1 MHTLTKTFMPL
12 LGCAAILLAV
22 GCINPVATNT
32 SLAIE
37 LSTPQ
42 DNLLLGDTQYS
53 IRFNQNIEL
62 TEKGPLKEGIFLRLD
77 DNSVDEVSPESA
89 EIVGSV
95 IKIALPNLLLNQIV
109 QIRIAAGVIK
119 NSQGSSNQEIIYS
132 SQVVDSAFNTP
143 LELSVPQDSLV
154 LGNEYY
160 NIRFNRS
167 ISPYGGKVLTEGI
180 LLRLGDENSAEIPPE
195 SAIIEG
201 FNIKIALPSLLL
213 NQNVRI
219 RILSGLVEDSR
230 GIINQELLINSQVVE
245 NAFNTAL
252 ELITPQDNL
261 VLGDEYYSIRFN
273 RSISPYSGKVLK
285 EGIFLRLGDENSA
298 EVSPESAIIEGFN
311 IKIALPS
318 LLLNQV
324 VRIRIA
330 AEVIQDSQGIS
341 NQEIIYSSQVVDS
354 SFNTPLE
361 LSNPQDSFVLGD
373 EYYSIRFNRSI
384 SPYGG
389 KVLTEGILLR
399 LGDENA
405 AEISPESAIIEG
417 FNIKIALPSLLLN
430 QNVRIRILSGL
441 VEDSMGIINQEL
453 IISSQVVE
461 NASITAL
468 ELSTPQ
474 DSLVLGDEYYSI
486 RFNQSISLYGGKV
499 LKDEVFLRLGNENS
513 AEISP
518 ESAIIEG
525 FNIKIAL
532 PNLLLNQVV
541 QIRIAAGAIQD
552 SQGISNQEIIYSSQ
566 VVDSTFNTPL
576 ELTNPQD
583 SFVLGDEY
591 YSIRFNR
598 SISPYGGKV
607 LREGIFLRLGDENS
621 AEISPE
627 SAIIEGFNIKI
638 ALPNLLLNQNVRIRI
653 LSGLV
658 EDSKGIINQELII
671 SSQVAASAFT
681 TALELSNPQ
690 DSLVLGDEYYSIR
703 FNRSISL
710 YSGKVLKDE
719 VFLRLGDENSV
730 EVSPDLALIEGFNI
744 KIALPSLLLNQVVRI
759 RIAAG
764 VVQDSQGISNQEII
778 HSTQVIDST
787 FNTPLELSIPQDSFV
802 LGDESYSI
810 RFNRAISP
818 YGGKVLKEGI
828 FLRLGDENAAEI
840 PPESAIIEGFNIK
853 IALPNLL
860 LNQNVRIRILS
871 GLVEDSRGIINQE
884 LIISSQVV
892 DRTFSTP
899 IELLRPQDS
908 FTLGHANYRIHFNQ
922 NIEAVAGPPLKEG
935 IFLRFGGETTAEV
948 SPESAAVEDSVIKIT
963 LPSLTGSQDVR
974 VRIAAGIIQNIQGTP
989 NEELMFTVLVIRD
1002 LSAPLL
1008 SGNQN
1013 TLSNIDDSYTLRFTE
1028 EIELAVSQAEL
1039 NSGITLSID
1048 GTEHSV
1054 SQASIDTDFPWYLVI
1069 DLPELNKAQKL
1080 SIFIDAGLVKDA
1092 SNNTNFALKLL
1103 DIPIIDK
1110 QGPRVLLDVLEEITE
1125 TDAEYSLPF
1134 DKTLRFVDDAARAR
1148 EGIHLLAGGD
1158 SLAPSAVVIS
1168 GSDKLLLTL
1177 PDLVGKS
1184 SISISIDAGIIKDA
1198 NNYMNLPITLPEQ
1211 VIRRDSVPPRLLDT
1225 QGSVLHLSDTYTLR
1239 FDEMIRARNGDLAAL
1254 AAGIR
1259 LSIASQAA
1267 GSAESASITGNQ
1279 LTITFSVSIQNGES
1293 LKIDIDDNLVEDR
1306 TGNAAS
1312 GLSLSSQ
1319 VQPDN
1324 VPPELGINDLEMGDN
1339 ASEYRLLF
1347 NEKIS
1352 NAGSPGDLK
1361 TGIQI
1366 RIGSN
1371 AAMTMDDAAIES
1383 DAKTILLDLP
1393 AITAGVAYI
1402 SVAAGLVQDASNNV
1416 NSGLS
1421 LGPITI
1427 KDVTPPALLEAG
1439 SQDDLIQNSMFQKLK
1454 FTEKIISAVGALSS
1468 KVYFAIDSGAE
1479 KNALSATLLPDGKT
1493 LLVEHDRLTVQGAL
1507 VTFRIAAGA
1516 LEDEAGNAVAA
1527 DLSLTQTVKADSQ
1540 PPVHIS
1546 TDDLRED
1553 ETELKLR
1560 FSEDLSPVSGAAL
1573 EAGVSVGD
1581 GSPSTQALRIDTDDA
1596 AVLLVTLPSIVAGD
1610 MLEITLAAGLFAD
1623 VSGNANEAMTL
1634 SSITV
1639 LPENMPPG
1647 LLPPDSTDVEYSES
1661 HYTLVFDEAV
1671 FPVGSADDLA
1681 KKIGISVSGN
1691 RKVQAMSTALVGGE
1705 MELTFPLPDIAR
1717 GDTLIISI
1725 EGGAVKDK
1733 RDNLNEAADLAEL
1746 SVVDTTPPRLLETQD
1761 NVYERTSYTLRFDE
1775 TISVKA
1781 DTAAKI
1787 GAEVDGQTTAISS
1800 AVLGGD
1806 GQSLRLAL
1814 AAAPGVG
1821 SSVVFSI
1828 EAGAVADSS
1837 GNDNEA
1843 RTLSVKTVLND
1854 PTPPALLADQDE
1866 IYEDS
1871 QNYLI
1876 RYDEHVVAVGDATA
1890 LASGITLAIDGT
1902 VTALSAVSIDNV
1914 NRGILLSMPSLSV
1927 GQTMDIAIAADTV
1940 RDGVGNSNEA
1950 ASYQKTVLAEITPP
1964 TAAENQD
1971 TLTDADSSFT
1981 IRLSEAVSPAA
1992 NLAQNIVIWYD
2003 NQEHAVS
2010 SAALTA
2016 ARDGILVEFPSL
2028 PAEASVKFIVEAGTL
2043 KDKRENLNLEFSL
2056 PSILVQ
2062 DVTPP
2067 RLLEQQKQF
2076 SEGGVYT
2083 IAFTEDIE
2091 LAEGITLEEFKANVV
2106 LTYTDSSVQTRTL
2119 QAGDNL
2125 WIEGAN
2131 VKLDT
2136 SGGVMWIVSIL
2147 QQVKVLYMIFPG
2159 GMLQDKAGNVIET
2172 AFNISPLFLHA
2183 ALPVLGAMD
2192 YGEIHELD
2200 PFIEWSSTSDIARHV
2215 GTNYELVQNISIAID
2230 GGDPFSPIYAAA
2242 VGKLKVFL
2250 PPVFEGQEVEITL
2263 KEGQI
2268 AVPFEYSA
2276 QLIGN
2281 LDVTANE
2288 EISHTYT
2295 VKGHEDRQVR
2305 TMAGFLVSGNFNP
2318 AKYDYLDEHNDFRV
2332 EIERGFFFDHPRG
2345 SIASFNNPMGIDID
2359 SGGNIYVADLFNHR
2373 LRKITPRSVV
2383 TTAAG
2388 PTFGTSHNPNPGY
2401 YDGPAAV
2408 ALLKYPTTVDID
2420 SSGDIYI
2427 LENVNRIVRR
2437 LSKGRVTT
2445 SADYSDSL
2453 SFLFKPNTYYKRG
2466 LESDFGDKI
2475 LASLGASDDK
2485 FIIDK
2490 NNSPPVEFSD
2500 TGKYLTDIQ
2509 TANGRTFASDYTGNI
2524 FEITYDES
2532 GGYTETVLFSLS
2544 TEMGNLFE
2552 GTSKMTALAV
2562 SEDGNT
2568 FYAAVHGTPRNGP
2581 AGETRGYIIRIEDY
2595 DLNDPNDDSYRATT
2609 ILESFAATG
2618 TQLTEEEAKNYL
2630 AQKRHFISDYHYS
2643 PVQTFEKVYLADAYG
2658 LALDG
2663 NGHLIVSDFS
2673 NSLIL
2678 KVFNPHL

>member
-12 LGCAAILLAV
+12 LGCAAILLAA
-22 GCINPVATNT
+22 GCVNPVATNT
-32 SLAIE
+32 NLAIE

-180 LLRLGDENSAEIPPE
+180 LLRLGDENAAEIPPE

-1416 NSGLS
+1416 NSDLI
-1421 LGPITI
+1421 LGPIII
-1427 KDVTPPALLEAG
+1427 KDVTPPTLLEAG

-1527 DLSLTQTVKADSQ
+1527 DLSLTQTVKADSL
-1540 PPVHIS
+1540 PPVHMS
-1546 TDDLRED
+1546 TEDLRED

-1560 FSEDLSPVSGAAL
+1560 FSEDLYPVSGSTL
-1573 EAGVSVGD
+1573 EAGVSVGG
-1581 GSPSTQALRIDTDDA
+1581 GSPVAQSFRVDTGDA
-1596 AVLLVTLPSIVAGD
+1596 AILLLTLPDITAGD
-1610 MLEITLAAGLFAD
+1610 QLDITLAAGLFED
-1623 VSGNANEAMTL
+1623 SSGNANERITL
-1634 SSITV
+1634 SSIPV
-1639 LPENMPPG
+1639 LPETVPPK
-1647 LLPPDSTDVEYSES
+1647 LLPPGSTDIEYSES

-1671 FPVGSADDLA
+1671 FSVGSADDLA
-1681 KKIGISVSGN
+1681 MKIGISVSGN
-1691 RKVQAMSTALVGGE
+1691 RKVQAMSAALVGGE
-1705 MELTFPLPDIAR
+1705 TELTFPLPDIAR

-1725 EGGAVKDK
+1725 ESGAVKDK
-1733 RDNLNEAADLAEL
+1733 RDNLNEPAALAEL
-1746 SVVDTTPPRLLETQD
+1746 SVVDTTPPRLLEAQD
-1761 NVYERTSYTLRFDE
+1761 NVYEITSYTLRFDE
-1775 TISVKA
+1775 TITVKA
-1781 DTAAKI
+1781 DTAARIK
-1787 GAEVDGQTTAISS
+1787 VDGQAASS
-1800 AVLGGD
+1800 AVLGAD
-1806 GQSLRLAL
+1806 GQSLQLEL
-1814 AAAPGVG
+1814 AAVPVVD
-1821 SSVVFSI
+1821 SSVAFSI

-1843 RTLSVKTVLND
+1843 QTLSAKTVLND

-1871 QNYLI
+1871 LNYLI
-1876 RYDEHVVAVGDATA
+1876 RYDEGLSAAGDAAA
-1890 LASGITLAIDGT
+1890 LASGITLAIDGGT
-1902 VTALSAVSIDNV
+1902 PTAVSSASIDSV
-1914 NRGILLSMPSLSV
+1914 NRGILIRMPSLSI
-1927 GQTMDIAIAADTV
+1927 GQTVDIAIAANTV
-1940 RDGVGNSNEA
+1940 TDGVGNSNEA
-1950 ASYQKTVLAEITPP
+1950 ASYRKTVLAEITPP

-1971 TLTDADSSFT
+1971 GLTDADNSFT
-1981 IRLSEAVSPAA
+1981 IRLSEEVSPAA
-1992 NLAQNIVIWYD
+1992 DLAQNIVIWYD
-2003 NQEHAVS
+2003 NQDHAVS

-2016 ARDGILVEFPSL
+2016 GKDGIFVEFSSL

-2043 KDKRENLNLEFSL
+2043 KDKRDNLNLEFSL

-2067 RLLEQQKQF
+2067 RLLEKQDQF
-2076 SEGGVYT
+2076 SYV
-2083 IAFTEDIE
+2083 IAFSED
-2091 LAEGITLEEFKANVV
+2091 LFLVDGITIGDVTNAISLRYTWGAGLPVSDVFADP
-2106 LTYTDSSVQTRTL
+2106 LTMEDNKIIMDSDS
-2119 QAGDNL
+2119 DPL
-2125 WIEGAN
+2125 WRQKIQ
-2131 VKLDT
+2131 
-2136 SGGVMWIVSIL
+2136 GGGIL
-2147 QQVKVLYMIFPG
+2147 YLRFPG
-2159 GMLQDKAGNVIET
+2159 GMLRDQAGNVIQEDFDIPPYFIGAAYSLT
-2172 AFNISPLFLHA
+2172 PIGLLH
-2183 ALPVLGAMD
+2183 GG
-2192 YGEIHELD
+2192 GELRELD
-2200 PFIEWSSTSDIARHV
+2200 PFVEWRIKENDDTGLTRLAASE
-2215 GTNYELVQNISIAID
+2215 YELSQNISISID
-2230 GGDPFSPIYAAA
+2230 GGEPFHPIYATAD
-2242 VGKLKVFL
+2242 GFLKIYL
-2250 PPVFEGQEVEITL
+2250 PAVFEGQSVEITL
-2263 KEGQI
+2263 NQGQV
-2268 AVPFEYSA
+2268 APTNGAFALLQDPLEES
-2276 QLIGN
+2276 
-2281 LDVTANE
+2281 NE
-2288 EISHTYT
+2288 EITKIYQ
-2295 VKGHEDRQVR
+2295 VKGHDSRQTR
-2305 TMAGFLVSGNFNP
+2305 TLAGF
-2318 AKYDYLDEHNDFRV
+2318 YLGDNSVGTDFGQ
-2332 EIERGFFFDHPRG
+2332 EIEPQMFAINNSPEGFYFDHQFG
-2345 SIASFNNPMGIDID
+2345 SIAAFNFPMDLDID
-2359 SGGNIYVADLFNHR
+2359 GDGNIYVADTGNHR
-2373 LRKITPRSVV
+2373 IRKIDAHGAV
-2383 TTAAG
+2383 TTTHG
-2388 PTFGTSHNPNPGY
+2388 PRYGSSNQPGPGY
-2401 YDGPAAV
+2401 LDKTASSSLFFGPSDLIIGDDGYIYVLDYYNRAIRKLSQSEV
-2408 ALLKYPTTVDID
+2408 STVSIKPDITMNE
-2420 SSGDIYI
+2420 
-2427 LENVNRIVRR
+2427 ENNYMR
-2437 LSKGRVTT
+2437 
-2445 SADYSDSL
+2445 
-2453 SFLFKPNTYYKRG
+2453 N
-2466 LESDFGDKI
+2466 
-2475 LASLGASDDK
+2475 ASLTADSQGNPLLAIHDTAYKMHIFS
-2485 FIIDK
+2485 IDRDG
-2490 NNSPPVEFSD
+2490 N
-2500 TGKYLTDIQ
+2500 
-2509 TANGRTFASDYTGNI
+2509 RTSYTNGNI
-2524 FEITYDES
+2524 NTISDIEMVNGKLYAVKYKDKKLVEITMEN
-2532 GGYTETVLFSLS
+2532 GAFSEKTLA
-2544 TEMGNLFE
+2544 TLPYRA
-2552 GTSKMTALAV
+2552 TALAAAD
-2562 SEDGNT
+2562 DGST
-2568 FYAAVHGTPRNGP
+2568 FYVAESLDIDNKYRISRVFIDPVNGSVSTAVVLERF
-2581 AGETRGYIIRIEDY
+2581 ET
-2595 DLNDPNDDSYRATT
+2595 
-2609 ILESFAATG
+2609 TG
-2618 TQLTEEEAKNYL
+2618 TKLTRDQTVAIYIQGQYIMK
-2630 AQKRHFISDYHYS
+2630 DYHYF
-2643 PVQTFEKVYLADAYG
+2643 PVETYSVPLQGCYG
-2658 LALDG
+2658 LALDDQ
-2663 NGHLIVSDFS
+2663 GHLIVAESFS
-2673 NSLIL
+2673 SLIL

>member
-109 QIRIAAGVIK
+109 RIRIAAGVIK

-180 LLRLGDENSAEIPPE
+180 LLRLGDENAAEIPPE

-261 VLGDEYYSIRFN
+261 VLGDEYYSISFN
-273 RSISPYSGKVLK
+273 RRISPYSGKVLK

-474 DSLVLGDEYYSI
+474 DSLVLGDEYYRI

-860 LNQNVRIRILS
+860 LNQNIRIRILS

-884 LIISSQVV
+884 LIISSQVI

-899 IELLRPQDS
+899 IELLKPQDS
-908 FTLGHANYRIHFNQ
+908 FTLGHANYRIQFNQ

-989 NEELMFTVLVIRD
+989 NEELMFTVLVIKD

-1013 TLSNIDDSYTLRFTE
+1013 TLSNIDDSYKLRFTE

-1080 SIFIDAGLVKDA
+1080 SIFINAGLVKDA
-1092 SNNTNFALKLL
+1092 SNNSNFALKLL

-2043 KDKRENLNLEFSL
+2043 KDKRNNLNLEFSL
-2056 PSILVQ
+2056 PSILVE

-2083 IAFTEDIE
+2083 IAFTEDLE
-2091 LAEGITLEEFKANVV
+2091 LAEGKTIEEFKTNVV
-2106 LTYTDSSVQTRTL
+2106 LTYTAYSIQTVTL
-2119 QAGDNL
+2119 QNDNL

-2131 VKLDT
+2131 FKLNTDGW
-2136 SGGVMWIVSIL
+2136 SLSRAYNMGAD
-2147 QQVKVLYMIFPG
+2147 VLYLIFPG

-2172 AFNISPLFLHA
+2172 SFNIPPLFLRA
-2183 ALPVLGAMD
+2183 ALPWLGTMD

-2200 PFIEWSSTSDIARHV
+2200 SFIEWSSSTGDIARHV

-2230 GGDPFSPIYAAA
+2230 GGEPFSPIYAT
-2242 VGKLKVFL
+2242 VPGKLKIFL
-2250 PPVFEGQEVEITL
+2250 PPVFEDQRVTITL

-2268 AVPFEYSA
+2268 AAPFEYSA
-2276 QLIGN
+2276 LLVGS
-2281 LDVTANE
+2281 LDLTANE

-2305 TMAGFLVSGNFNP
+2305 TLAGLLVSGHFNP
-2318 AKYDYLDEHNDFRV
+2318 AEYDHLGRHGSTSV
-2332 EIERGFFFDHPRG
+2332 SAERGFFFDHPRG
-2345 SIASFNNPMGIDID
+2345 SIASFNKPMGIDID
-2359 SGGNIYVADLFNHR
+2359 SGGNIYIADVFNHR

-2383 TTAAG
+2383 TTAVG
-2388 PTFGTSHNPNPGY
+2388 PSFGTSHNPNPGHH
-2401 YDGPAAV
+2401 DGPAAV
-2408 ALLKYPTTVDID
+2408 ALLKYPAAVDID

-2427 LENVNRIVRR
+2427 LDGSLLVVRK
-2437 LSKGRVTT
+2437 LSKGIVTT
-2445 SADYSDSL
+2445 PANYTGI
-2453 SFLFKPNTYYKRG
+2453 NTTVISRYGRSG

-2475 LASLGASDDK
+2475 LALLGGEDH
-2485 FIIDK
+2485 
-2490 NNSPPVEFSD
+2490 
-2500 TGKYLTDIQ
+2500 KYLIAKNGGSPAAFRFTKEYLSDIQ
-2509 TANGRTFASDYTGNI
+2509 MAGGRTFASDFFSGNI

-2532 GGYTETVLFSLS
+2532 VGFTSTVLFSLS
-2544 TEMGNLFE
+2544 TEMNNLFE
-2552 GTSKMTALAV
+2552 DNSNINALTALAV

-2568 FYAAVHGTPRNGP
+2568 FYAAMHGVPKNEPVNER
-2581 AGETRGYIIRIEDY
+2581 RGYIIRINYNPIDK
-2595 DLNDPNDDSYRATT
+2595 SYRATT
-2609 ILESFAATG
+2609 ILESFDTTG

-2630 AQKRHFISDYHYS
+2630 AQKKHFLSGYHYF
-2643 PVQTFEKVYLADAYG
+2643 PVQTFENVNFIDVYG

-2663 NGHLIVSDFS
+2663 DGHLIVSDSS
-2673 NSLIL
+2673 NGLIL